1 MQFSECRL
9 VRKATPHGE
18 ETSIEVDVD
27 VGPQTLTIKRST
39 RETDRNFLRFLEELD
54 RFLEL
59 AVTEE
64 IAGMRTAWAPT
75 GSDRE
80 NIDEGAMRSP
90 LPP

>member
-1 MQFSECRL
+1 MQFGEVRL

-18 ETSIEVDVD
+18 ETSIDIAVD
-27 VGPQTLTIKRST
+27 VGSQTLTIKRST

-64 IAGMRTAWAPT
+64 IAGMRSAWAPS
-75 GSDRE
+75 GSDSE
-80 NIDEGAMRSP
+80 KSDEGASTSP